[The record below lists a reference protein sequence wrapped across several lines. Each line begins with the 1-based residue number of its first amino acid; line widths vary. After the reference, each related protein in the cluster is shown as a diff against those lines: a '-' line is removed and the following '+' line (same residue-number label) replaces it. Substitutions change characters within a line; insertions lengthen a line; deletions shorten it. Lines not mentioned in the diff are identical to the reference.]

1 MNKKC
6 MLIVEDEY
14 WIRKS
19 ICNMA
24 VNIFEGNIQIMESNN
39 GEEALDILMK
49 NKISFVLTDINM
61 PFMDGIT
68 LISHVTKMYPD
79 IPIFVLSGYSDFH
92 LVRDAL
98 TGGALDYLLKP
109 VKEKEFR
116 EVIRKA
122 EKLIQINEE
131 TQRQKDIY
139 DNYIRDLI
147 MSNYICQKESG
158 GIVYSKEKVK
168 ECFKKVFFPTYMA
181 VIQINMKE
189 NVEEGKESVLEKRY
203 KRKNDLKE
211 WLDSSNYVYVEN
223 AYRLGEYIVFSSES
237 IEKLERKCLKLKAI
251 ASDEENNCYSFR
263 ICVSEKMDCMEDIQI
278 AYKEMI
284 LKIISNAEYGE
295 RFQYFNLRGPDRKN
309 NITHSISEELENEIN
324 QAFQKNSREMTEYLL
339 FRKLGIDNIEKWSF
353 LEIKQ
358 VFSQLR
364 TIVHSYYN
372 RKLGMEEMW
381 EVDNLFDSIEA
392 SVIYTD
398 TGEINELMLQLI
410 SALFPEENGEPIRFV
425 QQTDNIGKVVEY
437 IGRHYTENLTLSSLA
452 EKFYLT
458 PSYLSRIFKKQTGKN
473 LVVYIT
479 EKRLNKAM
487 DYMKAGERSLTEI
500 AFLVGYDDYSY
511 FNKVFRRYM
520 GISPKQYREDFVK
533 GKKITSIM

>member
-284 LKIISNAEYGE
+284 LKIISNA
-295 RFQYFNLRGPDRKN
+295 
-309 NITHSISEELENEIN
+309 
-324 QAFQKNSREMTEYLL
+324 
-339 FRKLGIDNIEKWSF
+339 
-353 LEIKQ
+353 
-358 VFSQLR
+358 
-364 TIVHSYYN
+364 
-372 RKLGMEEMW
+372 
-381 EVDNLFDSIEA
+381 
-392 SVIYTD
+392 
-398 TGEINELMLQLI
+398 
-410 SALFPEENGEPIRFV
+410 
-425 QQTDNIGKVVEY
+425 
-437 IGRHYTENLTLSSLA
+437 
-452 EKFYLT
+452 
-458 PSYLSRIFKKQTGKN
+458 
-473 LVVYIT
+473 
-479 EKRLNKAM
+479 
-487 DYMKAGERSLTEI
+487 
-500 AFLVGYDDYSY
+500 
-511 FNKVFRRYM
+511 
-520 GISPKQYREDFVK
+520 
-533 GKKITSIM
+533 

>member
-158 GIVYSKEKVK
+158 
-168 ECFKKVFFPTYMA
+168 
-181 VIQINMKE
+181 
-189 NVEEGKESVLEKRY
+189 
-203 KRKNDLKE
+203 
-211 WLDSSNYVYVEN
+211 
-223 AYRLGEYIVFSSES
+223 
-237 IEKLERKCLKLKAI
+237 CLL
-251 ASDEENNCYSFR
+251 
-263 ICVSEKMDCMEDIQI
+263 
-278 AYKEMI
+278 
-284 LKIISNAEYGE
+284 
-295 RFQYFNLRGPDRKN
+295 
-309 NITHSISEELENEIN
+309 
-324 QAFQKNSREMTEYLL
+324 
-339 FRKLGIDNIEKWSF
+339 
-353 LEIKQ
+353 
-358 VFSQLR
+358 
-364 TIVHSYYN
+364 
-372 RKLGMEEMW
+372 
-381 EVDNLFDSIEA
+381 
-392 SVIYTD
+392 
-398 TGEINELMLQLI
+398 
-410 SALFPEENGEPIRFV
+410 
-425 QQTDNIGKVVEY
+425 
-437 IGRHYTENLTLSSLA
+437 
-452 EKFYLT
+452 
-458 PSYLSRIFKKQTGKN
+458 
-473 LVVYIT
+473 
-479 EKRLNKAM
+479 
-487 DYMKAGERSLTEI
+487 
-500 AFLVGYDDYSY
+500 
-511 FNKVFRRYM
+511 
-520 GISPKQYREDFVK
+520 
-533 GKKITSIM
+533 